1 MPAKQ
6 KGGDSAGKNMTPK
19 TYRKWNPSGD
29 RTLPPPTIGQSSTTI
44 YLEELCKAGLV
55 TSSSNKFTAHRKWQ
69 QTYII
74 YCNRTSVTKICL
86 PDLSSDSSCRIE
98 QQFRR
103 PKSAHAIL
111 ATWTQK
117 KILITYSL
125 LHYSSSNILKSPRAP
140 IAKKQFKCRLPP
152 LHHRQQERLWT
163 RWWCSWSS
171 SSSWLPAA
179 GHGTQPNGE
188 LPTGYDNIRLSSNL
202 SIQVPL
208 ELLWLPYNLVP

>member
-1 MPAKQ
+1 MPATQ

-55 TSSSNKFTAHRKWQ
+55 TSSSNKLTVHRKWQ

-74 YCNRTSVTKICL
+74 CNRTSVTKICL
-86 PDLSSDSSCRIE
+86 PDLSSDSSCRIQ

-103 PKSAHAIL
+103 PKSAHAIESM
-111 ATWTQK
+111 WTHK
-117 KILITYSL
+117 KNILITYSL

-140 IAKKQFKCRLPP
+140 IAKKQRKVQLA
-152 LHHRQQERLWT
+152 
-163 RWWCSWSS
+163 SS
-171 SSSWLPAA
+171 SSSSAREALDSLMMLLIFVLKLASCSWSWHPAKWWA
-179 GHGTQPNGE
+179 AHWIWQTSG
-188 LPTGYDNIRLSSNL
+188 
-202 SIQVPL
+202 
-208 ELLWLPYNLVP
+208 